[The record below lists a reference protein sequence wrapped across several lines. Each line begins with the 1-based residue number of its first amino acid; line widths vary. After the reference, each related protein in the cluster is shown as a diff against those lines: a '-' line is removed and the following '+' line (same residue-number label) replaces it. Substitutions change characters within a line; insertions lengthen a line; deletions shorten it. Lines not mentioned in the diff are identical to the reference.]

1 MTWLPWE
8 LRVLSDRTTILLP
21 RSFRLKRIQEVI
33 LQYRVTHFLWGSFE
47 PPPFYEVNPELWAN
61 ELSELRAVLDLT
73 DERELYR
80 TTGGLPYPVR
90 LYRIR

>member
-1 MTWLPWE
+1 
-8 LRVLSDRTTILLP
+8 
-21 RSFRLKRIQEVI
+21 
-33 LQYRVTHFLWGSFE
+33 VTHFLWGSFE

-61 ELSELRAVLDLT
+61 ELHELRAALELT

-90 LYRIR
+90 LYRIH